1 MLKMW
6 LEDSGKMK
14 VFEVGWKY
22 LSFFLMMSYIDRNC
36 IFVLFLNWRVL
47 VLEVMRCVFLGCFGI
62 LIIDEL
68 FVCQWMLVR
77 CDYYLMMVVNVK

>member
-36 IFVLFLNWRVL
+36 IFVLFLNWRV
-47 VLEVMRCVFLGCFGI
+47 
-62 LIIDEL
+62 
-68 FVCQWMLVR
+68 
-77 CDYYLMMVVNVK
+77 